1 MMRVLVVDDH
11 EVVRRGVISL
21 LHDQLECEACGE
33 AAHGQEAVEKAAALK
48 PDVVIMDVSMPGL
61 NGLDAARIIRS
72 TAPLCEILVLSQ
84 HDAPEMVRQAFK
96 AGARGY
102 VVKSSLAKDLSN
114 ALHKVAR
121 HECFFDP
128 AISELAGP
136 IDVQEIL
143 QRSSALERAL
153 RESEQMYRTTFEL
166 AGVGIAHV
174 SPEGRWLRV
183 NRKLCEIVGYTE
195 EELLQL
201 PFHDITHPDD
211 LAAGLAGT
219 TKVRSGELE
228 MFSMEKRYVRK
239 DKSHIWVNLT
249 VSASRGERGEFKHF
263 ISLIEDI
270 TERRRSD
277 ETHARLAAI
286 VASSD
291 DAIIS
296 KDLTGT
302 ITSWNAGATRVF
314 GFTPEEVIG
323 HSITLLIPSELR
335 DQETDILKR
344 LRRGERI
351 DHFET
356 VRVTKSGKRLDVSL
370 TISPI
375 RDSKGRIIGA
385 SKVARDI
392 TERKRFQDALR
403 ESQAQLALALESS
416 RTAMFDWDLIELRG
430 KWNEQL
436 AALYQFWP
444 SGEYI
449 TREEWHSL
457 LHPDDVGRL
466 VEEVN
471 TAITEKD
478 QFQFEYRTVPPD
490 GEVRWVLSHG
500 RIERDAAGK
509 AIRMIGTHTDITD
522 RKQVEEMAKVRE
534 FTGQLLT
541 AQDAERR
548 RLARELH
555 DSAGQIVAALQMQ
568 LTPMKTDAEKLSPA
582 FTAGIGDSL
591 ALLQQLSQ
599 ELRTVSHLLHPP
611 LLDERGLP
619 SALRW
624 YIEGFAERSK
634 IEVELELAEDLGRL
648 PCEMETA
655 LFRIVQESLTNIH
668 RHSGSKRAC
677 IRVHRSDDNL
687 CLEVQDFGRG
697 MMIPQNNGSSVTPRS
712 GVGIQGMHERVR
724 QWNGHFEIQSTGSG
738 TLVCV
743 HLPVTSPALTPA

>member
-1 MMRVLVVDDH
+1 MRVLVVDDH

-21 LHDQLECEACGE
+21 LHAHPQFEVCGE
-33 AAHGQEAVEKAAALK
+33 ATHGQEAVEKALALK
-48 PDVVIMDVSMPGL
+48 PDVVVMDVSMPVL
-61 NGLDAARIIRS
+61 DGLDAARIIRS
-72 TAPLCEILVLSQ
+72 TVPSCEILVLSQ

-102 VVKSSLAKDLSN
+102 VVKSSIAKDLSD
-114 ALHKVAR
+114 ALNKVGR

-128 AISELAGP
+128 AIAELASP

-143 QRSSALERAL
+143 QRSSALEHAL

-166 AGVGIAHV
+166 AAVGIAHV

-201 PFHDITHPDD
+201 TFQDITHPDD
-211 LAAGLAGT
+211 LAADLAET
-219 TKVRSGELE
+219 RKVLRGELQ
-228 MFSMEKRYVRK
+228 MYSLEKRYIRK
-239 DKSHIWVNLT
+239 DKSHVWINLT
-249 VSASRGERGEFKHF
+249 VSGRRDAAGKLTHF
-263 ISLIEDI
+263 ISLMEDI
-270 TERRRSD
+270 TERRTAD
-277 ETHARLAAI
+277 ETQARLAAI

-296 KDLTGT
+296 KNLSGI
-302 ITSWNAGATRVF
+302 ITSWNAGAARIF
-314 GFTPEEVIG
+314 GFTSEEVIG
-323 HSITLLIPSELR
+323 RSITLLIPPELQ
-335 DQETDILKR
+335 DQETSILQR
-344 LRRGERI
+344 LRKGERI

-356 VRVTKSGKRLDVSL
+356 VRVTKGGKRLDVSL

-392 TERKRFQDALR
+392 TERKRFQDALG

-416 RTAMFDWDLIELRG
+416 RSAMFDWDLIELRG
-430 KWNEQL
+430 RWNEQL

-457 LHPDDVGRL
+457 FHPDDVERL
-466 VEEVN
+466 VQEAK
-471 TAITEKD
+471 TAIAEKE
-478 QFQFEYRTVPPD
+478 QFQFEYRTVRPS
-490 GEVRWVLSHG
+490 GEIRWVLSHG
-500 RIERDAAGK
+500 RIVRDREGH
-509 AIRMIGTHTDITD
+509 AIRLIGMHTDITD

-534 FTGQLLT
+534 FTGQLLA

-568 LTPMKTDAEKLSPA
+568 LTPMKADAERLSPKLA
-582 FTAGIGDSL
+582 SSITESL
-591 ALLQQLSQ
+591 SLVQQLSQ
-599 ELRTVSHLLHPP
+599 ELRTVSYLLHPP
-611 LLDERGLP
+611 LLDELGLP

-624 YIEGFAERSK
+624 YLEGFAERSN
-634 IEVELELAEDLGRL
+634 IDVQLELAADLGRL

-677 IRVHRSDDNL
+677 IRLHRSDDNL
-687 CLEVQDFGRG
+687 CLEVQDFGKG
-697 MMIPQNNGSSVTPRS
+697 MMSSGNNGASRTPRY
-712 GVGIQGMHERVR
+712 GVGIQGMQERVR
-724 QWNGHFEIQSTGSG
+724 QLSGHLEIHSSANGTCVTVRLPVKTP
-738 TLVCV
+738 TLV
-743 HLPVTSPALTPA
+743 PA

>member
-21 LHDQLECEACGE
+21 LHDQLECEVCGE
-33 AAHGQEAVEKAAALK
+33 AAHGQEAVEKAAALR

-72 TAPLCEILVLSQ
+72 TAPSCEILVLSQ
-84 HDAPEMVRQAFK
+84 HDAPEMVRQAFR

-114 ALHKVAR
+114 ALNKVAR

-201 PFHDITHPDD
+201 PFQDITHPDD

-249 VSASRGERGEFKHF
+249 VSASRDERGEFKHF

-302 ITSWNAGATRVF
+302 ITSWNAGATRIF

-323 HSITLLIPSELR
+323 RSITLLIPSELR

-344 LRRGERI
+344 LRCGERI

-375 RDSKGRIIGA
+375 RNSKGRIIGA

-466 VEEVN
+466 VEEVK

-478 QFQFEYRTVPPD
+478 QFQFEYRTVPPE
-490 GEVRWVLSHG
+490 GEIRWVLSHG

-509 AIRMIGTHTDITD
+509 AVRMIGTHTDITD

-697 MMIPQNNGSSVTPRS
+697 MMIPQNNGSSFTPRS

-743 HLPVTSPALTPA
+743 RLPVMFPALTPA

>member
-1 MMRVLVVDDH
+1 MVDDH

-21 LHDQLECEACGE
+21 LNVQPECEVCGE
-33 AAHGQEAVEKAAALK
+33 ATHGQEAIEKAAALK
-48 PDVVIMDVSMPGL
+48 PDVVIMDVSMPVL
-61 NGLDAARIIRS
+61 NGLDATRIIRS
-72 TAPLCEILVLSQ
+72 TLPSCEILILSQ
-84 HDAPEMVRQAFK
+84 HDAPEMVRQAFT

-102 VVKSSLAKDLSN
+102 LVKSSLAKDLSDAVN
-114 ALHKVAR
+114 KVAR

-128 AISELAGP
+128 AISELTGP
-136 IDVQEIL
+136 LDVQEIV
-143 QRSSALERAL
+143 QRSVALERAL
-153 RESEQMYRTTFEL
+153 LESEQLYRTTFEL

-183 NRKLCEIVGYTE
+183 NRKLCEIVGYSE

-201 PFHDITHPDD
+201 TFQDITHPDD
-211 LAAGLAGT
+211 LAADLAET
-219 TKVRSGELE
+219 SKVQSGESQ
-228 MFSMEKRYVRK
+228 MFSLEKRYIRK
-239 DKSHIWVNLT
+239 DGSHVWINLT
-249 VSASRGERGEFKHF
+249 VSGRRDAAGKLIHF

-270 TERRRSD
+270 TERRKSD
-277 ETHARLAAI
+277 EAHARLAAI

-291 DAIIS
+291 DAIVS
-296 KDLTGT
+296 KNLSGI
-302 ITSWNAGATRVF
+302 ITSWNAGATRIF

-323 HSITLLIPSELR
+323 RSIMLLIPPDLR
-335 DQETDILKR
+335 EQETDILKR

-375 RDSKGRIIGA
+375 RDSKGRVIGA

-392 TERKRFQDALR
+392 TEPKRFQDALR

-416 RTAMFDWDLIELRG
+416 RTAIFDWDLIALRG

-449 TREEWHSL
+449 TRAEWHSL
-457 LHPDDVGRL
+457 YHPDDLGRL
-466 VEEVN
+466 VEEAKTVI
-471 TAITEKD
+471 AEKD
-478 QFQFEYRTVPPD
+478 QFQFEYRTVRPS
-490 GEVRWVLSHG
+490 GEIRWVLSHG
-500 RIERDAAGK
+500 RIVRDATGK

-534 FTGQLLT
+534 FTGQLLA

-555 DSAGQIVAALQMQ
+555 DSAGQMVAALQMQ
-568 LTPMKTDAEKLSPA
+568 LTPLKADAGKLSPKLA
-582 FTAGIGDSL
+582 SGITESL
-591 ALLQQLSQ
+591 AIVQQLSQ
-599 ELRTVSHLLHPP
+599 ELRTVSYLLHPP
-611 LLDERGLP
+611 LLDELGLP

-624 YIEGFAERSK
+624 YIGGFAERSK
-634 IEVELELAEDLGRL
+634 IDVQLELAEDLGRL
-648 PCEMETA
+648 PCEMETT

-668 RHSGSKRAC
+668 RHSGSDRAC
-677 IRVHRSDDNL
+677 IRLNRSDDSL
-687 CLEVQDFGRG
+687 YLEVRDFGKGIMASR
-697 MMIPQNNGSSVTPRS
+697 NNGASSTPRS
-712 GVGIQGMHERVR
+712 GVGIQGMRERVR
-724 QWNGHFEIQSTGSG
+724 QLNGNFEIQSTADG
-738 TLVCV
+738 TRVSV
-743 HLPVTSPALTPA
+743 RLPVTILTLIPV

>member
-1 MMRVLVVDDH
+1 MRVLVVDDH

-21 LHDQLECEACGE
+21 LHDHPECEICGE
-33 AAHGQEAVEKAAALK
+33 AAQGQEAVEKAAALQ
-48 PDVVIMDVSMPGL
+48 PDVVIMDVSMPVL
-61 NGLDAARIIRS
+61 NGLDATRIIRS
-72 TAPLCEILVLSQ
+72 TVPSCEILVLSQ
-84 HDAPEMVRQAFK
+84 HDAPEMVRQAFE

-102 VVKSSLAKDLSN
+102 VVKSSIAKDLSD
-114 ALHKVAR
+114 ALNKVAR

-128 AISELAGP
+128 AISELPGP
-136 IDVQEIL
+136 VDVQEVL

-153 RESEQMYRTTFEL
+153 LESEQMYRTTFEL

-183 NRKLCEIVGYTE
+183 NRKLCEIVGYSE
-195 EELLQL
+195 EELLRLTFQ
-201 PFHDITHPDD
+201 DITHPDD
-211 LAAGLAGT
+211 LAADLAETG
-219 TKVRSGELE
+219 KMLSGELQ
-228 MFSMEKRYVRK
+228 MYSMEKRYIRK
-239 DKSHIWVNLT
+239 DKSSVWINLT
-249 VSASRGERGEFKHF
+249 VSGRRDAAGRLTHF

-270 TERRRSD
+270 TERRKLD
-277 ETHARLAAI
+277 EAQARLAAI

-291 DAIIS
+291 DAIVS
-296 KDLTGT
+296 KDLNGI
-302 ITSWNAGATRVF
+302 ITSWNAGATRIF

-323 HSITLLIPSELR
+323 HSIMLLIPPELR
-335 DQETDILKR
+335 EQETDILNR

-356 VRVTKSGKRLDVSL
+356 VRVSKSGKRLDVSL

-375 RDSKGRIIGA
+375 RDSRGRITGA

-444 SGEYI
+444 SGDYI

-457 LHPDDVGRL
+457 FHPDDVGRL
-466 VEEVN
+466 VEEAK
-471 TAITEKD
+471 TAIAERD
-478 QFQFEYRTVPPD
+478 QFQFEYRTVRPT

-500 RIERDAAGK
+500 RIVRDASGK

-522 RKQVEEMAKVRE
+522 RKEVEEMAKVRE
-534 FTGQLLT
+534 FTGKLMN

-568 LTPMKTDAEKLSPA
+568 LTPMKTDTEKFSPA
-582 FTAGIGDSL
+582 FAAGIAESL
-591 ALLQQLSQ
+591 TLLQQLSQ
-599 ELRTVSHLLHPP
+599 ELRTVSYLLHPP

-624 YIEGFAERSK
+624 YVEGFAERSK

-677 IRVHRSDDNL
+677 IRVRRSDDNL

-697 MMIPQNNGSSVTPRS
+697 MTISRNNCASPVPRS

-724 QWNGHFEIQSTGSG
+724 QLNGHFEIHSTGDG
-738 TLVCV
+738 TLVSV
-743 HLPVTSPALTPA
+743 RLPVTTTALIPA

>member
-1 MMRVLVVDDH
+1 MRVLVVDDH

-21 LHDQLECEACGE
+21 LHAHPQFEVCGE
-33 AAHGQEAVEKAAALK
+33 AAHGQEAVEKAVALK

-61 NGLDAARIIRS
+61 NGLDAARVIRS
-72 TAPLCEILVLSQ
+72 TVPSCEILVLSQ

-102 VVKSSLAKDLSN
+102 VVKSSIAKDLCH
-114 ALHKVAR
+114 ALNKVAR

-128 AISELAGP
+128 AIAELASP
-136 IDVQEIL
+136 IDVQEVL

-153 RESEQMYRTTFEL
+153 LESEQMYRTTFEL
-166 AGVGIAHV
+166 AAVGIAHV

-183 NRKLCEIVGYTE
+183 NRKLCEIVGYSE

-201 PFHDITHPDD
+201 TFQEITHPDD
-211 LAAGLAGT
+211 LAADVAET
-219 TKVRSGELE
+219 SKVRNAELQ

-239 DKSHIWVNLT
+239 DKSHVWVNLT
-249 VSASRGERGEFKHF
+249 VSGSRDERGRPKHF

-270 TERRRSD
+270 TERRKSD
-277 ETHARLAAI
+277 EAHARLAAI

-296 KDLTGT
+296 KDLNGI
-302 ITSWNAGATRVF
+302 ITSWNTGATRIF

-323 HSITLLIPSELR
+323 RSITLLIPPELQ
-335 DQETDILKR
+335 DQEIVILER
-344 LRRGERI
+344 LRHGERI

-356 VRVTKSGKRLDVSL
+356 VRITKSGSRLDVSL

-392 TERKRFQDALR
+392 TERKRFQDALH

-430 KWNEQL
+430 RWNEQL
-436 AALYQFWP
+436 ATLYQFWP

-457 LHPDDVGRL
+457 FHPDDVVRL
-466 VEEVN
+466 VEETT
-471 TAITEKD
+471 TAIVEKD
-478 QFQFEYRTVPPD
+478 QFQFEYRTVRPQ
-490 GEVRWVLSHG
+490 GEIRWVLSHG
-500 RIERDAAGK
+500 RIVRDATGK
-509 AIRMIGTHTDITD
+509 AIRMIGTHTDVTD

-534 FTGQLLT
+534 FTGQLLA

-568 LTPMKTDAEKLSPA
+568 LTPMKANADKLSPQLA
-582 FTAGIGDSL
+582 SGINESL
-591 ALLQQLSQ
+591 SLVQQLSQ
-599 ELRTVSHLLHPP
+599 ELCTVSYLLHPP
-611 LLDERGLP
+611 LLDELGLP

-624 YIEGFAERSK
+624 YLEGFAERSK
-634 IEVELELAEDLGRL
+634 IDVQLELGADLGRL

-697 MMIPQNNGSSVTPRS
+697 IMTFRNRGSSPPPPS
-712 GVGIQGMHERVR
+712 GVGIQGMRERVR
-724 QWNGHFEIQSTGSG
+724 QLNGHFEIQSTVNG
-738 TLVCV
+738 TCV
-743 HLPVTSPALTPA
+743 SVRLPVTTPILVSV

>member
-21 LHDQLECEACGE
+21 LHDQLECEVCGE

-72 TAPLCEILVLSQ
+72 TAPSCEILVLSQ

-114 ALHKVAR
+114 ALNKVAR

-228 MFSMEKRYVRK
+228 MFSMEKRYIRK

-249 VSASRGERGEFKHF
+249 VSASRDERGEFKHF

-270 TERRRSD
+270 TERRSSD

-296 KDLTGT
+296 KDLAGT
-302 ITSWNAGATRVF
+302 ITSWNAGATRIF

-323 HSITLLIPSELR
+323 RSITLLIPSELR

-356 VRVTKSGKRLDVSL
+356 VRVTKSGKRLNVSL

-375 RDSKGRIIGA
+375 RNSKGRIIGA

-466 VEEVN
+466 VEEAK

-478 QFQFEYRTVPPD
+478 QFQFEYRTVRPD

-500 RIERDAAGK
+500 RIKRDAAGK
-509 AIRMIGTHTDITD
+509 ATQMIGTHTDITD

-677 IRVHRSDDNL
+677 IRVLRSDDNL

-743 HLPVTSPALTPA
+743 RLPVTSPALSPA

>member
-1 MMRVLVVDDH
+1 
-11 EVVRRGVISL
+11 
-21 LHDQLECEACGE
+21 
-33 AAHGQEAVEKAAALK
+33 
-48 PDVVIMDVSMPGL
+48 
-61 NGLDAARIIRS
+61 
-72 TAPLCEILVLSQ
+72 
-84 HDAPEMVRQAFK
+84 MVRQAFK

-102 VVKSSLAKDLSN
+102 VVKSSLAKNLSN
-114 ALHKVAR
+114 ALNKVAR

-128 AISELAGP
+128 AISELASP

-183 NRKLCEIVGYTE
+183 NRKLCEIVGYTQ

-201 PFHDITHPDD
+201 TFHDITHPDD

-219 TKVRSGELE
+219 TKVRRGELE

-239 DKSHIWVNLT
+239 DKSHVWINLT
-249 VSASRGERGEFKHF
+249 VSASRDERGEFKHF
-263 ISLIEDI
+263 ISLIDDI

-302 ITSWNAGATRVF
+302 ITSWNAGATRIF

-323 HSITLLIPSELR
+323 RSITLLIPSELR

-466 VEEVN
+466 VEEAK

-478 QFQFEYRTVPPD
+478 QFQFEYRTVRPD

-509 AIRMIGTHTDITD
+509 AIRMIGTQTDITD

-568 LTPMKTDAEKLSPA
+568 LTPMKTDAEQLSPA

-668 RHSGSKRAC
+668 RHSGSTRAC

-697 MMIPQNNGSSVTPRS
+697 MMIRRNNGSSVTPRS

-724 QWNGHFEIQSTGSG
+724 QLNGHFEIQSTGSG
-738 TLVCV
+738 TLVCAR
-743 HLPVTSPALTPA
+743 LPVTSPALTPA

>member
-1 MMRVLVVDDH
+1 MRVLVVDDH

-21 LHDQLECEACGE
+21 LHDQLECEVCGE
-33 AAHGQEAVEKAAALK
+33 AADGQEAVEKAAALK

-61 NGLDAARIIRS
+61 NGLNAARIIRS
-72 TAPLCEILVLSQ
+72 TAPSCEILVLSQ

-114 ALHKVAR
+114 AVNKVAR

-249 VSASRGERGEFKHF
+249 VSASRDERGEFKHF

-302 ITSWNAGATRVF
+302 ITSWNAGATRIF

-323 HSITLLIPSELR
+323 RSITLLIPSELR

-356 VRVTKSGKRLDVSL
+356 VRVSKSGKRLDVSL

-375 RDSKGRIIGA
+375 RNSKGRIIGA

-444 SGEYI
+444 LGEYI

-466 VEEVN
+466 VEEVK

-478 QFQFEYRTVPPD
+478 QFQFEYRTVRPD

-500 RIERDAAGK
+500 RIKHDAAGK

-582 FTAGIGDSL
+582 FTAGLGDSL

-697 MMIPQNNGSSVTPRS
+697 MMIAQNNGSSVTPRS

-743 HLPVTSPALTPA
+743 CLPVTSPALTPA